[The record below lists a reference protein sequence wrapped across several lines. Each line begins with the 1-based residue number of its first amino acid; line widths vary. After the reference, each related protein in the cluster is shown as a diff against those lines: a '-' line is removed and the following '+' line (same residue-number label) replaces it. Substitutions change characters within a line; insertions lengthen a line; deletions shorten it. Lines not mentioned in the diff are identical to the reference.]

1 MGRSKRNV
9 NPKFVNTPQL
19 TDETSSKS
27 LKKRSANTDLSD
39 VEQLE
44 TDILDIDAALDDA
57 IVLRERR
64 AADPGNR
71 DSSENGNNG
80 GGNNN
85 NNNNKR
91 NNKRKQ
97 QNRKNDENEYNGRD
111 PALDKLV
118 KDIKQRIKDYK
129 KFWSN
134 LPHQICNNDDI
145 SSSTDADGMCWNGHT
160 IDR

>member
-1 MGRSKRNV
+1 MGRSKRSV
-9 NPKFVNTPQL
+9 NPKFVASPQHKQ
-19 TDETSSKS
+19 EPKS
-27 LKKRSANTDLSD
+27 LKKHSFNSD
-39 VEQLE
+39 FLNIEQLE
-44 TDILDIDAALDDA
+44 SDILDIDAALDDA

-64 AADPGNR
+64 AADPGSR
-71 DSSENGNNG
+71 DSSESSSNGGGNG

-85 NNNNKR
+85 RR

-97 QNRKNDENEYNGRD
+97 QNRKNDDNEYNGRD

-118 KDIKQRIKDYK
+118 KDIKQRVKDYK

-134 LPHQICNNDDI
+134 LPHQICSNNEI
-145 SSSTDADGMCWNGHT
+145 STSTDADGMCWNGHT

>member
-1 MGRSKRNV
+1 MATSE
-9 NPKFVNTPQL
+9 
-19 TDETSSKS
+19 ETAKHST
-27 LKKRSANTDLSD
+27 KRSA
-39 VEQLE
+39 VEQME
-44 TDILDIDAALDDA
+44 SDILDIDASLDDA
-57 IVLRERR
+57 IILREKR

-71 DSSENGNNG
+71 DSSENG

-85 NNNNKR
+85 NRRNN

-97 QNRKNDENEYNGRD
+97 QNRKNDDNDFSGRD

-118 KDIKQRIKDYK
+118 KDVRQRIKDYK

-134 LPHQICNNDDI
+134 LPHQICSNEEI
-145 SSSTDADGMCWNGHT
+145 STSSDADGMCWNGHT

>member
-1 MGRSKRNV
+1 M
-9 NPKFVNTPQL
+9 
-19 TDETSSKS
+19 
-27 LKKRSANTDLSD
+27 
-39 VEQLE
+39 
-44 TDILDIDAALDDA
+44 DDA

-80 GGNNN
+80 NGGGNNN
-85 NNNNKR
+85 RR

-97 QNRKNDENEYNGRD
+97 QNRKNDDNEYNGRD
-111 PALDKLV
+111 PALDKLI
-118 KDIKQRIKDYK
+118 KDIKQRVKDYK

-134 LPHQICNNDDI
+134 LPHQICSNDEI
-145 SSSTDADGMCWNGHT
+145 STSTDADGLCWNGHT